1 MDAAMKD
8 AANASAESQ
17 GSSGEGKKNHNKYR
31 RDKPW
36 DDGTV
41 DHWTVEEWKP
51 EYMAAPLLEESSFA
65 ILFPKYR
72 EKYLRQVWPI
82 VTQVNLNLTS

>member
-1 MDAAMKD
+1 MKD
-8 AANASAESQ
+8 AANASAEPQ

-41 DHWTVEEWKP
+41 DHWAVEEWKP
-51 EYMAAPLLEESSFA
+51 EYLAAPLLEESSFA

-82 VTQVNLNLTS
+82 VTQVNLNLTF